1 MDIQHIKEDW
11 IERGFS
17 FRKGT
22 FKKGGLIKE
31 TYHSESDEVVFLDK
45 GECLYK
51 LGGKEFTHHG
61 EEEVLIPM
69 KTIHWI
75 KNISGKDLTIYYG
88 YKMMVFNNDPECLD

>member
-1 MDIQHIKEDW
+1 MNIEQIKEDW

-17 FRKGT
+17 FRTGT

-31 TYHSESDEVVFLDK
+31 ACHIESDELVFLDK

-51 LGGKEFTHHG
+51 LGDKEFTHNG

-69 KTIHWI
+69 KTTH
-75 KNISGKDLTIYYG
+75 
-88 YKMMVFNNDPECLD
+88 